1 MVCKTYKQKQKM
13 RDVCRAAASVLERL
27 CRMVEPG
34 ANTYDLDQEGKRL
47 MNEYGVKSACYGYRA
62 GSRVFPANTC
72 LSVNEE
78 VVHGIGSKKRI
89 LKEGD
94 IIAVDVCVS
103 LDGHIGDNCRT
114 VPVGS
119 VPPEVDRLL
128 KVTEEAMHR
137 GIAQAIDGNRVG
149 DVSHSVQRCVEEAG
163 FAVITN
169 FVGHGVGKSL
179 HEEPQI
185 PNYGK
190 PGSGPRLKR
199 GLTLAIEPMVN
210 MRIKDIHMAD
220 DGWTALAVD
229 GMPSAHF
236 EHTVMVG
243 IDEAEI
249 LTIPE
254 EAESLLE

>member
-13 RDVCRAAASVLERL
+13 RDVCRAAASVLDRL
-27 CRMVEPG
+27 CRLVEPG
-34 ANTYDLDQEGKRL
+34 TNTYDLDQEGKRL
-47 MNEYGVKSACYGYRA
+47 MDEYGVKSACYGYRA

-78 VVHGIGSKKRI
+78 VVHGIGSKKRV

-94 IIAVDVCVS
+94 VIAVDVCVS

-114 VPVGS
+114 IPVGS
-119 VPPEVDRLL
+119 VSPEVDRLL

-149 DVSHSVQRCVEEAG
+149 DVSNSVQRCVEGAG

-179 HEEPQI
+179 HEEPQV

-210 MRIKDIHMAD
+210 MRTKDIHMAD

-243 IDEAEI
+243 INEPEI

-254 EAESLLE
+254 DAEPLH

>member
-13 RDVCRAAASVLERL
+13 RDVCQAAASVLDRL
-27 CRMVEPG
+27 CMIVAPG
-34 ANTYDLDQEGKRL
+34 VSTLDIDQEGKRL
-47 MNEYGVKSACYGYRA
+47 MDEFGVKSACYGYRS
-62 GSRVFPANTC
+62 GSRVFPAHTC

-78 VVHGIGSKKRI
+78 VVHGIGSKGRV
-89 LKEGD
+89 LKDGD

-103 LDGHIGDNCRT
+103 LDEHIGDNCRT

-119 VPPEVDRLL
+119 VSPEVDRLL
-128 KVTEEAMHR
+128 KVTEEAMYC
-137 GIAQAIDGNRVG
+137 GIEQAVHGNQVG
-149 DVSHSVQRCVEEAG
+149 DVSNAVQRCVEKAG

-185 PNYGK
+185 PNYGR
-190 PGSGPRLKR
+190 PRSGPRLKR
-199 GLTLAIEPMVN
+199 GLTVAIEPMVN
-210 MRIKDIHMAD
+210 MRIKDIRMAD

-229 GMPSAHF
+229 NMPSAHF

-243 IDEAEI
+243 NDQAEI

-254 EAESLLE
+254 GAESSK